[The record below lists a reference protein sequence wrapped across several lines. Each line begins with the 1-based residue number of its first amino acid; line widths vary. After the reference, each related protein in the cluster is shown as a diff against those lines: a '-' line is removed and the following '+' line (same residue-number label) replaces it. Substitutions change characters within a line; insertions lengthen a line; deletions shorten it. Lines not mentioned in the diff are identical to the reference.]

1 MRVTIETNQPLS
13 ETEVEILTLLLGKHP
28 SPSTETASPATKK
41 PTPAKRTPKPSKAKE
56 EPVETP
62 DEETPA
68 ETPDD
73 TPEEKP
79 APAPKKAP
87 AKKADTA
94 DLDALLTEA
103 TEAAMELMNQGNTD
117 QVKAALA
124 TTGAK
129 KVSAIDNSEDAAKFL
144 AAIKGE

>member
-1 MRVTIETNQPLS
+1 MRITIETNQPLS
-13 ETEVEILTLLLGKHP
+13 ESEVEILNLLLGKHP
-28 SPSTETASPATKK
+28 APATETAKKAPAKKAQTKK
-41 PTPAKRTPKPSKAKE
+41 AEPAPQA
-56 EPVETP
+56 
-62 DEETPA
+62 DETPA

-129 KVSAIDNSEDAAKFL
+129 KVSAIDNAEDAAKFL